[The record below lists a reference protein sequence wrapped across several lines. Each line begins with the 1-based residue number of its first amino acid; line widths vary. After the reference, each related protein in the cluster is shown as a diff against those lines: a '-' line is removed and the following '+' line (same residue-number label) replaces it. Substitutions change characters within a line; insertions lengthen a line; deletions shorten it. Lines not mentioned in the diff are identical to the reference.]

1 MVFSNNLLAG
11 SGGQSTGYEIDQSIR
26 FNADDSAY
34 LTRYPSVE
42 GNRRTFTLSTWVKFN
57 ELRSDNIVFASWIP
71 SGASSYALLYMH
83 SDFRVRFEDQG
94 TSKIKPSMLFVD
106 TAAWYHIVLRV
117 DTTDSVANDRYQ
129 MYVNGERQTDLHE
142 NDQPSQNHQTNV
154 NKTQPHYL
162 GRNGYSLAMIY
173 SDLYQAETH
182 FLDGVAY
189 DASFFGETDSAT
201 GQWIP
206 KKYTGGNYGT
216 NGFYITGEDSTF
228 LGQDV
233 RTSGDQVNSFQ
244 ASQWTGATGSY
255 TFTDGRI
262 QADTDNKAIKSVDT
276 FTGDFE
282 FSWRYIDMANFVIGF
297 YEIDEDST
305 FSDSSSAG
313 NMQNMTDSWYVQ
325 TSSVAANRDI
335 YYGGTVV
342 VNATTI
348 ANGDTWKLQRSSGTI
363 KVYRNGSAVH
373 TFSQT
378 STNEVRLVVAQG
390 DASADV
396 GEVNWVDNATLGNNL
411 FSSGLST
418 ADQMLD
424 TPTNNFCVLS
434 QVDKFGGGL
443 TLSDGNLRAV
453 PAASAYSNNHGT
465 FYIDSGKWVFECK
478 HTSIFGEACGWSP
491 SGERLSG
498 SSDRGYFMFQDGRAY
513 DNTTNTGT
521 KGASL
526 AAGDFR
532 YVFYDADAQA
542 MWFAHVDVSSSNA
555 LVYDNSAT
563 KAEIEA
569 GTTTN
574 AVFTSIPAGF
584 WAPGIWMDTSGV
596 IEVNFGQSAFATTSD
611 LPSGFKTLSAANLP
625 DPTVPLPEKYFNAV
639 LYEGN
644 GAGQRVGQ
652 FQPLTELYSVSNSV
666 IFNDDDSSYLEKTYS
681 GSESTLT
688 AWSFSIWVKRS
699 KLGAEQFIFLA
710 GTSSANLEYLRFT
723 SSDEIEYKLLLS
735 SSLDANYIT
744 DRKFLD
750 SSSWIH
756 IYAYRSSTT
765 FKLYINGVELTNFS
779 TSNAP
784 GSSNGVLGSN
794 IRHRI
799 ACDYASV
806 ATLFD
811 GYLAE
816 INFVPGTAKAVSDFG
831 QLDASTNKWIPK
843 EYTDS
848 YGTNGFH
855 LDMAVAPG
863 TGNGAG
869 NDVSGNN
876 NDFTEN
882 NLVAADQV
890 TDSPTNNFCTLEPL
904 QSAWGG
910 AVTLSNGNLAV
921 AGTAATVWNNAVAT
935 FKVPSTGKWIWAA
948 KPSTSG
954 GGQCDPWIVNET
966 GLTSRNNYVYVD
978 TNGWEASFDSSSAH
992 LVLNN
997 NAGTSASHTY
1007 GSGDFHVICFDADS
1021 KKLWFGVY
1029 DVSATTLKF
1038 RDGSTGFTGDPAAGT
1053 NQTFTL
1059 RGSEFTIG
1067 FASYTGRSGDV
1078 DFGQSDLLSQF
1089 TAPSGFNQLNSD
1101 NLPLSNGELSAFVW
1115 IKNRDADDN
1124 HMLFDAVRGVKKDLH
1139 SNVND
1144 AEVTNANT
1152 LTRFLKNGF
1161 EVSNDAL
1168 VNTNNESYVA
1178 WQWLNDSLTTS
1189 SNENGSITS
1198 TVLAET
1204 TSGFSVGTYTGNGT
1218 DNATVGHGLGGADM
1232 VWVKRR
1238 NTTGNWRVYEKS
1250 SNKLLYLDLT
1260 NAGVSPTEI
1269 KSTSSTTFT
1278 LGSGNGF
1285 NGSGDTHVFYAFQS
1299 IDGFSRI
1306 DIYEGNGSSDGPFVY
1321 TGFKPRWI
1329 IFKRYDASDGWS
1341 ILDTARG
1348 SGNFGSAA
1356 GATGKDPTAGNEM
1369 NNKINANDQFA
1380 EEDNSGGSRKC
1391 SFLSNGFKIKNT
1403 NTAMNAS
1410 GGDYIYMAFA
1420 ESPFKTATAR

>member
-1 MVFSNNLLAG
+1 VVFSNNLLAG

-34 LTRYPSVE
+34 LTRTPSSE

-57 ELRSDNIVFASWIP
+57 EIRSDNIVFASWIP
-71 SGASSYALLYMH
+71 SGASSYALMYMH

-94 TSKIKPSMLFVD
+94 TSKIKPSMVFRDL
-106 TAAWYHIVLRV
+106 ASWYHIVLRV
-117 DTTDSVANDRYQ
+117 DTTDSIANDRYQ
-129 MYVNGERQTDLHE
+129 MYINGERQTDLHE

-182 FLDGVAY
+182 FLDGTAY

-335 YYGGTVV
+335 YYGGAVQ

-424 TPTNNFCVLS
+424 TPTNNFCTLS
-434 QVDKFGGGL
+434 PIDKFGSGL

-453 PAASAYSNNHGT
+453 PAASAYGNNHGT
-465 FYIDSGKWVFECK
+465 FYINSGKWVFECK
-478 HTSIFGEACGWSP
+478 HTTVFGEACGWSP
-491 SGERLSG
+491 PQEYISG
-498 SSDRGYFMFQDGRAY
+498 SSDRGYFMFVDGRAY

-526 AAGDFR
+526 ANGDFR

-574 AVFTSIPAGF
+574 AVFTNIPAGY

-611 LPSGFKTLSAANLP
+611 LPSGFNTLKAANLP
-625 DPTVPLPEKYFNAV
+625 DPTVPLPEKYFNTV

-652 FQPLTELYSVSNSV
+652 FQPLTELYSVPNSV
-666 IFNDDDSSYLEKTYS
+666 IFNEGDTAYLNRTPGSASNRNTFTWSFWIKRGNLTSHDNIFSAGTNSNNFTFGAFINDKIQFGDWS
-681 GSESTLT
+681 GSYGWNLVSNQVF
-688 AWSFSIWVKRS
+688 SDPSIWYNVVFRYDDTQS
-699 KLGAEQFIFLA
+699 TESNRVRIYVNGSQLTSYGTESYPSQNYGNTEVNNTVEHTIGRQTA
-710 GTSSANLEYLRFT
+710 GSGN
-723 SSDEIEYKLLLS
+723 
-735 SSLDANYIT
+735 N
-744 DRKFLD
+744 
-750 SSSWIH
+750 
-756 IYAYRSSTT
+756 
-765 FKLYINGVELTNFS
+765 
-779 TSNAP
+779 
-784 GSSNGVLGSN
+784 
-794 IRHRI
+794 
-799 ACDYASV
+799 DY
-806 ATLFD
+806 FD
-811 GYLAE
+811 GYMTE
-816 INFVPGTAKAVSDFG
+816 INLIDGQSLGPDSFG

-843 EYTDS
+843 DTS
-848 YGTNGFH
+848 GLTFGTNGFY
-855 LDMAVAPG
+855 LDMEIAPG

-876 NDFTEN
+876 NDFNEN
-882 NLVAADQV
+882 NLAATDQV
-890 TDSPTNNFCTLEPL
+890 TDSPTNNHSTLNPK
-904 QSAWGG
+904 QQNATG
-910 AVTLSNGNLAV
+910 LSQGNLQFTTSSTSTHKMAS
-921 AGTAATVWNNAVAT
+921 ATIPVT
-935 FKVPSTGKWIWAA
+935 SGKWYCEVTCNAA
-948 KPSTSG
+948 LGSNARIGIIPEDNDNYSG
-954 GGQCDPWIVNET
+954 SDGHVGDDAN
-966 GLTSRNNYVYVD
+966 SFAYVD
-978 TNGWEASFDSSSAH
+978 SGVKESNNTQSSYGASYANGDVIAMALNLDDNELTFYKNGSSQGAINITSSKKYRFAASQY
-992 LVLNN
+992 
-997 NAGTSASHTY
+997 NAGGMA
-1007 GSGDFHVICFDADS
+1007 F
-1021 KKLWFGVY
+1021 
-1029 DVSATTLKF
+1029 
-1038 RDGSTGFTGDPAAGT
+1038 
-1053 NQTFTL
+1053 N
-1059 RGSEFTIG
+1059 
-1067 FASYTGRSGDV
+1067 
-1078 DFGQSDLLSQF
+1078 FGQSSF
-1089 TAPSGFNQLNSD
+1089 SSTPPTGFSALTTD
-1101 NLPLSNGELSAFVW
+1101 NLPLSSGELSGFVW
-1115 IKNRDADDN
+1115 IKNRDATDN
-1124 HMLFDAVRGVKKDLH
+1124 NMLFDAVRGIKKDIH
-1139 SNVND
+1139 SNSTD
-1144 AEVTNANT
+1144 QQATNANT

-1161 EVSNDAL
+1161 EISNDNE
-1168 VNTNNESYVA
+1168 VNTSAESYVA
-1178 WQWLNDSLTTS
+1178 WQWLFDSLTTS
-1189 SNENGSITS
+1189 TNDDGTVDSTIIANTTAGFSIAQWTH
-1198 TVLAET
+1198 T
-1204 TSGFSVGTYTGNGT
+1204 TSGNY
-1218 DNATVGHGLGGADM
+1218 TVGHGLGATPKM
-1232 VWVKRR
+1232 IWVKTLDQGTNWGVYHSDITVGNRLIL
-1238 NTTGNWRVYEKS
+1238 NTTAAQS
-1250 SNKLLYLDLT
+1250 SGYWGANT
-1260 NAGVSPTEI
+1260 WN
-1269 KSTSSTTFT
+1269 STVFSI
-1278 LGSGNGF
+1278 GSARDS
-1285 NGSGDTHVFYAFQS
+1285 NGSTMIGYVFAEVE
-1299 IDGFSRI
+1299 GFSSI
-1306 DIYEGNGSSDGPFVY
+1306 GSFEGNSNADGSFVY
-1321 TGFKPRWI
+1321 TGFRPA
-1329 IFKRYDASDGWS
+1329 F
-1341 ILDTARG
+1341 ILTKNIDTTDQWGIRDSAR
-1348 SGNFGSAA
+1348 NPFNV
-1356 GATGKDPTAGNEM
+1356 TDKLLNP
-1369 NNKINANDQFA
+1369 NANTA
-1380 EEDNSGGSRKC
+1380 ETSSSTGFIDI
-1391 SFLSNGFKIKNT
+1391 LSNGFKARSSDSNINT
-1403 NTAMNAS
+1403 NTLV
-1410 GGDYIYMAFA
+1410 YIAFA
-1420 ESPFKTATAR
+1420 ELPFKTSNAR